1 MERACAASTTFAG
14 AADLIVAAQR
24 RADGA
29 LGRPVGQRAGPE
41 ERGSDPL
48 FRGCSRPSASRLC
61 GGPWGSL
68 PLCSGQEVARWRAVI
83 GSRRR
88 RAIDHDRDHDGGAQR
103 SGLRTGCLGVRSAQ
117 GTMGAV
123 QVEFDQ
129 DLVDLLEE
137 LHRPVKQ
144 AARELIVL
152 ELYRQ
157 GEASSG
163 KAAELLGMERGEF
176 IRYASARGIPY
187 LQISGE
193 ELRREVEDSQ
203 AL

>member
-1 MERACAASTTFAG
+1 
-14 AADLIVAAQR
+14 
-24 RADGA
+24 
-29 LGRPVGQRAGPE
+29 
-41 ERGSDPL
+41 
-48 FRGCSRPSASRLC
+48 
-61 GGPWGSL
+61 
-68 PLCSGQEVARWRAVI
+68 
-83 GSRRR
+83 
-88 RAIDHDRDHDGGAQR
+88 
-103 SGLRTGCLGVRSAQ
+103 
-117 GTMGAV
+117 MGAV

-157 GEASSG
+157 GEVSSG
-163 KAAELLGMERGEF
+163 KAAEMLGMERGEF
-176 IRYASARGIPY
+176 IRYASALGIPD
-187 LQISGE
+187 LQINGE